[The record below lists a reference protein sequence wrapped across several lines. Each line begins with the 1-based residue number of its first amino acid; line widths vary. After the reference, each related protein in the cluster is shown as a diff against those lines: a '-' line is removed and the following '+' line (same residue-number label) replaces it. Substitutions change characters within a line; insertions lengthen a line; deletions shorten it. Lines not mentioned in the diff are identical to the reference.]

1 MSIKYFLNTSYS
13 PQCLDRFKEELASAK
28 WYKSPYD
35 TERSDLSTELTEHLQ
50 SILPFKISDAGFLRR
65 RPISIYHP
73 HVDPKRMFALNL
85 LMTNDSDSEDTF
97 VMETDLNMSYTKTTK
112 VDYTQGCFTILNVKK
127 VHYVVNHS
135 DNDRIVLSIG
145 CNEIPYEKIIYS
157 LMSHLVKL

>member
-1 MSIKYFLNTSYS
+1 MSIKYFLNTNYS
-13 PQCLDRFKEELASAK
+13 PKCLDRLKQELSEPK

-35 TERSDLSTELTEHLQ
+35 TERSDLSPELTEHIQ

-73 HVDPKRMFALNL
+73 HIDPKRMFALNL
-85 LMTNDSDSEDTF
+85 LMTNDSDNEDTY
-97 VMETDLNMSYTKTTK
+97 VMETDEGISYTKTTK
-112 VDYTQGCFTILNVKK
+112 VNYTQGCFTILNVKK

-135 DNDRIVLSIG
+135 NSDRIVLSIG
-145 CNEIPYEKIIYS
+145 CNEVPYDTIIYK